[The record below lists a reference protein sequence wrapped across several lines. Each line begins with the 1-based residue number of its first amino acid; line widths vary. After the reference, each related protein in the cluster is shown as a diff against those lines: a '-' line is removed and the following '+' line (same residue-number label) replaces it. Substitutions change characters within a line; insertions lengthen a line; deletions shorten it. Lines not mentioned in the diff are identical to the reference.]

1 MSQQGQASLPSSP
14 KPHTP
19 INQFTIKRT
28 AQPSPPAGLSIK
40 QPPQTSS
47 GLSIKRSGSQTAPA
61 IQNLGGLSIKNRSTS
76 STSTPTT
83 QSPIQNQ
90 FKIKRTEIEIKPKI
104 EAQPKVDVQVE
115 DDAPVVR
122 KGRGFAGREFANVDR
137 ELLITPP
144 NPPKP
149 FNGGKLQD
157 RFGFQKR

>member
-1 MSQQGQASLPSSP
+1 
-14 KPHTP
+14 
-19 INQFTIKRT
+19 
-28 AQPSPPAGLSIK
+28 
-40 QPPQTSS
+40 
-47 GLSIKRSGSQTAPA
+47 
-61 IQNLGGLSIKNRSTS
+61 LSIKNRSTS

-90 FKIKRTEIEIKPKI
+90 FKIKRTEIDVKPKI
-104 EAQPKVDVQVE
+104 EVQVE

-122 KGRGFAGREFANVDR
+122 KGRGFAARELGNVDM

-149 FNGGKLQD
+149 FDGARLQD